1 METWPRC
8 LNVNASNFKPLR
20 ALVLVRRDDPETVKD
35 GIIIPDN
42 VKEFG
47 WRATVIRPGPDA
59 TTYQPGEVILF
70 LKEYT
75 VLPFKDRTLALT
87 DAKHILAKLQVDRN
101 VECIIPQ
108 NKFVLIEPYPLPA
121 KVAGLYVS
129 DKSKPPPK
137 TGYVVRVGGDCRE
150 VKKYCSVWFDA
161 GVGVNCVEDGVSY
174 KLLSEDNILAMQN
187 GN

>member
-1 METWPRC
+1 MNTVDET
-8 LNVNASNFKPLR
+8 NFKPLR

-47 WRATVIRPGPDA
+47 WRATVIRSGPDA
-59 TTYQPGEVILF
+59 LTYQSGEVILF

-75 VLPFKDRTLALT
+75 ILLFKDRTLALT
-87 DAKHILAKLQVDRN
+87 DAKHILAKLKLDRN

-108 NKFVLIEPYPLPA
+108 NKFVLIEPHPLPA
-121 KVAGLYVS
+121 KVAGLYHS

-137 TGYVVRVGGDCRE
+137 MGYVTRIGPE
-150 VKKYCSVWFDA
+150 VKDVKLYYNVWFDA

-174 KLLSEDNILAMQN
+174 KLIDEDNILAMQN
-187 GN
+187 EN